1 MTHIPPLV
9 SDLALILITAGI
21 VSLLF
26 KWLKQPVVLG
36 YIVAGFLVGP
46 HVNLLPSVIDSES
59 IATWSEIGIIFLLF
73 ALGLEF
79 RFKKLMDVGLPAIIA
94 AVVNMGAMIVVGYL
108 VGNLLGWS
116 NMESIFLGGMLSMA
130 STTIIIK
137 AFGDMSLQ
145 KKRFANIV
153 FGILIIEDIAAIL
166 MMVLFSTI
174 AVSRTFEGI
183 QLFESL
189 VKVIFFII
197 VWFVTGIFF
206 IPTALKKI
214 KKYLNDE
221 TLLVLSIGLCLG
233 MVLFADIVGLSAALG
248 AFIMGSVLAESTESK
263 RIEHLT
269 NPLKDIFGAV
279 FFVSVGMMI
288 VPGLIVEHI
297 VPILILTVIVIIG
310 RVIFGTLGVSVSGES
325 LKVAVQSGFSL
336 AQVGEFS
343 FIIAALGI
351 QLGVLS
357 DFIYPII
364 VSVSVITTFTTPYGI
379 RYSEKIYRAIDKR
392 LPAQWNNLRIGY
404 GNLNDK
410 AKSAQGEW
418 MILLTNTFLPVLVH
432 LTLAVAVLI
441 LSKMYLIPFV
451 TGLIPSL
458 WGNILSAMVAI
469 SCMSPFLYGLISKR
483 YILSKEQFA
492 GLWNKSLLNKWLLI
506 GLNLS
511 RNALFISL
519 IIIVLFPLFPT
530 TGKIMLVIISV
541 SIFIYIAINPVY
553 ELQMRRIES
562 IFLGNLNR
570 KESETFEDA
579 NMEKQV

>member
-1 MTHIPPLV
+1 MSHLPILI
-9 SDLALILITAGI
+9 SDLALILITAGA

-26 KWLKQPVVLG
+26 KWLKQPVILG

-79 RFKKLMDVGLPAIIA
+79 RFKKLMDVGRPAIIA
-94 AVVNMGAMIVVGYL
+94 AAVNMGAMIIVGYL
-108 VGNLLGWS
+108 VGHLLGWS
-116 NMESIFLGGMLSMA
+116 NMESLFLGGMLSIA

-137 AFGDMSLQ
+137 SLGDMSLQ

-174 AVSRTFEGI
+174 AVNRSFEGM
-183 QLFESL
+183 QLFWSFI
-189 VKVIFFII
+189 KVIFFII
-197 VWFVTGIFF
+197 VWFVTGIFI
-206 IPTALKKI
+206 IPTILKMI
-214 KKYLNDE
+214 KHHLNDE
-221 TLLVLSIGLCLG
+221 TLLVISIGLCLG
-233 MVLFADIVGLSAALG
+233 MVLFADAVGLSAALG

-288 VPGLIVEHI
+288 APGLIAAHI
-297 VPILILTVIVIIG
+297 VPILLLATVVITG
-310 RVIFGTLGVSVSGES
+310 RIIFGTLGVSASGES
-325 LKVAVQSGFSL
+325 LKVAIQSGFSL

-343 FIIAALGI
+343 FIIAALGVS
-351 QLGVLS
+351 LGVLS

-379 RYSEKIYRAIDKR
+379 RYSEKIYLAINKQ
-392 LPAQWNNLRIGY
+392 LPAKWKKIRVGY
-404 GNLNDK
+404 GNLSDNPKDT
-410 AKSAQGEW
+410 SNEW
-418 MILLTNTFLPVLVH
+418 TILLKNTLLPILVY
-432 LTLAVAVLI
+432 LTLAVAILI
-441 LSKMYLIPFV
+441 LSKMFLIPFV
-451 TGLIPSL
+451 CGHIPSL
-458 WGNILSAMVAI
+458 CGNILSAAI
-469 SCMSPFLYGLISKR
+469 TIAFMSPFLYGLISKR

-492 GLWNKSLLNKWLLI
+492 GLWNKNILSKWLLI
-506 GLNLS
+506 SLNLS

-519 IIIVLFPLFPT
+519 IMMVLLPLFPS
-530 TGKIMLVIISV
+530 GKIILIIISIL
-541 SIFIYIAINPVY
+541 IFIYIAINPKY
-553 ELQMRRIES
+553 ESQIKKIEL
-562 IFLGNLNR
+562 IFLRNLNR
-570 KESETFEDA
+570 KESETSADI
-579 NMEKQV
+579 NSEK

>member
-1 MTHIPPLV
+1 MTHLPILV

-36 YIVAGFLVGP
+36 YLVAGVLVGP

-79 RFKKLMDVGLPAIIA
+79 RFKKLMEIGRPAIIA
-94 AVVNMGAMIVVGYL
+94 AAVNMGVMIAVGYL
-108 VGNLLGWS
+108 AGHLLGWS
-116 NMESIFLGGMLSMA
+116 SMESLFLGGMLSMA

-137 AFGDMSLQ
+137 AFGDMNLQ

-174 AVSRTFEGI
+174 AVSHTFEGM

-189 VKVIFFII
+189 IKVIFFII
-197 VWFVTGIFF
+197 AWFVTGILL
-206 IPTALKKI
+206 IPTILKKI

-221 TLLVLSIGLCLG
+221 TLLVISIGLCLG
-233 MVLFADIVGLSAALG
+233 MVLFANAVGLSTALG
-248 AFIMGSVLAESTESK
+248 AFIMGSVLAETTESK
-263 RIEHLT
+263 RIEHLSA
-269 NPLKDIFGAV
+269 PLKDIFGAV

-288 VPGLIVEHI
+288 VPGLIVEYM
-297 VPILILTVIVIIG
+297 VPILILTTIVIIG
-310 RVIFGTLGVSVSGES
+310 RVFFGTLGVVASGES

-336 AQVGEFS
+336 AQIGEFS
-343 FIIAALGI
+343 FIIAVLGI

-379 RYSEKIYRAIDKR
+379 RYSEKIYHLVDKM
-392 LPAQWNNLRIGY
+392 LPSKWVTIRTGF
-404 GNLNDK
+404 
-410 AKSAQGEW
+410 AKSEVKKDPSNEW
-418 MILLTNTFLPVLVH
+418 LILLKNTLLPVVIY
-432 LTLAVAVLI
+432 LTLAIAVLI
-441 LSKMYLIPFV
+441 PSEMFLSPFI
-451 TGLIPSL
+451 TTHIHSF
-458 WGNILSAMVAI
+458 WGNVLTAVITI
-469 SCMSPFLYGLISKR
+469 SCMSPFLYGLISNR
-483 YILSKEQFA
+483 YVLSEKQFV
-492 GLWNKSLLNKWLLI
+492 GLWNKSILNKWLLI

-511 RNALFISL
+511 RIAIFITL
-519 IIIVLFPLFPT
+519 IMMVLLPLFT
-530 TGKIMLVIISV
+530 AGKIVLVIISV
-541 SIFIYIAINPVY
+541 LIFIYIALNPKY
-553 ELQMRRIES
+553 ESHTKRIES
-562 IFLGNLNR
+562 VFLNNLNR
-570 KESETFEDA
+570 MPEALEDTPP
-579 NMEKQV
+579 EK

>member
-1 MTHIPPLV
+1 MSHLPILI
-9 SDLALILITAGI
+9 SDLALILITAGA

-79 RFKKLMDVGLPAIIA
+79 RFKKLMDVGRPAIIA
-94 AVVNMGAMIVVGYL
+94 AAVNMGAMIIVGYL
-108 VGNLLGWS
+108 VGHLLGWS
-116 NMESIFLGGMLSMA
+116 NMESLFLGGMLSMA

-137 AFGDMSLQ
+137 SLGDMSLQ

-174 AVSRTFEGI
+174 AVNRSFEGM
-183 QLFESL
+183 QLFWSFI
-189 VKVIFFII
+189 KVIFFII
-197 VWFVTGIFF
+197 VWFVTGIFI
-206 IPTALKKI
+206 IPTILKKI
-214 KKYLNDE
+214 KHHLNDE
-221 TLLVLSIGLCLG
+221 TLLVISIGLCLG
-233 MVLFADIVGLSAALG
+233 MVLFADAVGLSAALG

-288 VPGLIVEHI
+288 APELIAAHI
-297 VPILILTVIVIIG
+297 VPILLLATVVITG
-310 RVIFGTLGVSVSGES
+310 RIIFGTLGVSASGES
-325 LKVAVQSGFSL
+325 LKVAIQSGFSL

-343 FIIAALGI
+343 FIIAALGVS
-351 QLGVLS
+351 LGVLS

-379 RYSEKIYRAIDKR
+379 RYSEKIYQTINKQ
-392 LPAQWNNLRIGY
+392 LPAKWKKIRVGY
-404 GNLNDK
+404 GNLSDNPKDT
-410 AKSAQGEW
+410 SNEW
-418 MILLTNTFLPVLVH
+418 TILLKNTLLPILVY
-432 LTLAVAVLI
+432 LTLAVAILI
-441 LSKMYLIPFV
+441 LSKMFLIPFV
-451 TGLIPSL
+451 CGYIPSL
-458 WGNILSAMVAI
+458 CGNILSAAI
-469 SCMSPFLYGLISKR
+469 TIAFMSPFLYGLISKR

-492 GLWNKSLLNKWLLI
+492 GLWNKNILSKWLLI
-506 GLNLS
+506 SLNLS

-519 IIIVLFPLFPT
+519 IMMVLLPLFPS
-530 TGKIMLVIISV
+530 GKIILIIISIL
-541 SIFIYIAINPVY
+541 IFIYIAINPKY
-553 ELQMRRIES
+553 ESQIKKIEL
-562 IFLGNLNR
+562 IFLRNLNR
-570 KESETFEDA
+570 KESETSADI
-579 NMEKQV
+579 NSKK